1 MSNEDYVKQGR
12 SNKLLGRY
20 GGIKP
25 GIKRRG
31 KRWKSFL
38 RSTIIGAMLA
48 LADGCTRLSLR
59 EVASGLGEGST
70 RRRVAKS

>member
-12 SNKLLGRY
+12 SDKLLGRY
-20 GGIKP
+20 G